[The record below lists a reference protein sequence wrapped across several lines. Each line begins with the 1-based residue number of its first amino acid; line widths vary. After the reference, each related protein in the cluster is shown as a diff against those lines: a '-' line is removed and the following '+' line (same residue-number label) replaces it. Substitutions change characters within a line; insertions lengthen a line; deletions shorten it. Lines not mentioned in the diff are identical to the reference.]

1 MKFESIRGNMQRF
14 LDLMHAHGGPEG
26 MIQNGIPWEK
36 VVWGRMWDNDNFY
49 FEIRQQKDEKG
60 KLHFFIKD
68 EDNKWK
74 EWTKKDLAYSCDLYD
89 KDGKLLSI
97 LFFAF

>member
-1 MKFESIRGNMQRF
+1 MKFESIRGNFQRF
-14 LDLMHAHGGPEG
+14 LDLMHIHGGPKG
-26 MIQNGIPWEK
+26 MIKNGIPWEK
-36 VVWGRMWDNDNFY
+36 VVWGRMFDNDNLY

-60 KLHFFIKD
+60 VLHFFIKD
-68 EDNKWK
+68 EDSNWK
-74 EWTKKDLAYSCDLYD
+74 EWSRKDLAYNCDLYD